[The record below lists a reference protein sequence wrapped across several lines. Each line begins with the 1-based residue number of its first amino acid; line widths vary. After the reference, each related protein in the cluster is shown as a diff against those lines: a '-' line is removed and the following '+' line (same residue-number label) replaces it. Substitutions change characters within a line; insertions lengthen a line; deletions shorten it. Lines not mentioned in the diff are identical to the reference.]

1 MRGSVVR
8 KLILL
13 LLLLFVVCGCARHY
27 GYSNVLAHVDIAGN
41 SVISLAVH
49 DQRSYVKTGGKHPNF
64 IGLQRGWFGEPYDVM
79 TEDGRPLANN
89 MAQAIA
95 TSLGN
100 KGYTIRLVTV
110 THTDTLQE
118 VLNKLVSP
126 ETDRALLLTVKEW
139 KTDTKTSGRLIFD
152 LALVVFDAKKHILIE
167 KGISSSK
174 EDIGTNPKNA
184 APNALKDK
192 IQLLFNDPSVVAVLK
207 SEQ

>member
-1 MRGSVVR
+1 
-8 KLILL
+8 
-13 LLLLFVVCGCARHY
+13 
-27 GYSNVLAHVDIAGN
+27 
-41 SVISLAVH
+41 
-49 DQRSYVKTGGKHPNF
+49 
-64 IGLQRGWFGEPYDVM
+64 M

-126 ETDRALLLTVKEW
+126 EKYRALLLTVKEW

-174 EDIGTNPKNA
+174 KDIGTNPKNA